1 MNGVINIYKEKGWT
15 SHDVIAKLRG
25 ILGTKK
31 IGHAGTLDP
40 EAEGVL
46 PIGVGRGTRILEYIG
61 SGHKVYEAE
70 VVFGLRSNTEDL
82 HGEVVEEPFDR
93 ERLSVVNIQAALDRL
108 DGQVIAQV
116 PPMFSSVKVGGKKLY
131 QYARQGLEVHR
142 ESRNVELFQLQLLSD
157 LYELGGQPRI
167 RIRANVSKGT
177 YIRTLCVDLG
187 KILKVP
193 AVMGELKRIEVG
205 SFKEK
210 DSLRL
215 DAIDRM
221 KKVDDLSFLHSL
233 KSGIDG
239 EMFQVELSPEDHARI
254 RLGQKIENRYPV
266 EDGSLF
272 AGLYRG
278 ELVCILRNEDGLL
291 RIIKNVGNQ

>member
-46 PIGVGRGTRILEYIG
+46 PIGIGRGTRILEYIG
-61 SGHKVYEAE
+61 SSHKVYEAE

-82 HGEVVEEPFDR
+82 HGEVIEEPFDR

-131 QYARQGLEVHR
+131 QYARQGLEVPR

-157 LYELGGQPRI
+157 LYEVGGNLGSESEPMSQKEPI
-167 RIRANVSKGT
+167 SAP
-177 YIRTLCVDLG
+177 CVW
-187 KILKVP
+187 IW
-193 AVMGELKRIEVG
+193 A
-205 SFKEK
+205 SFY
-210 DSLRL
+210 R
-215 DAIDRM
+215 
-221 KKVDDLSFLHSL
+221 FL
-233 KSGIDG
+233 
-239 EMFQVELSPEDHARI
+239 P
-254 RLGQKIENRYPV
+254 
-266 EDGSLF
+266 
-272 AGLYRG
+272 
-278 ELVCILRNEDGLL
+278 
-291 RIIKNVGNQ
+291 